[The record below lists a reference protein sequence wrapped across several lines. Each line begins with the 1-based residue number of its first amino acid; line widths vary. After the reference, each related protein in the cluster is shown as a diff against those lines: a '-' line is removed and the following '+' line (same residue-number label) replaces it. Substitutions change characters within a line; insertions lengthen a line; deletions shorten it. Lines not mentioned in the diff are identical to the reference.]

1 MLDFLKEI
9 LTKKEVEELREILEF
24 SLNPKTELDKLQ
36 EKIAFANY
44 FHSKLTKI
52 IYKLRLTHTD
62 LEIAFE
68 NWYAIEIHNV
78 AMDYDGFPEL
88 LKTHKDYEREIK
100 KFPEYVEY
108 KSLLDKVQVSIKSLE
123 SKEKELASFDWKVK
137 SIIDIHKIQNNLI
150 Y

>member
-9 LTKKEVEELREILEF
+9 LSEKEIQELREILDF
-24 SLNPKTELDKLQ
+24 SLETKIELEKLQ
-36 EKIAFANY
+36 EKIAFANF

-52 IYKLRLTHTD
+52 IYKLRLAHVD
-62 LEIAFE
+62 LEVAFD

-78 AMDYDGFPEL
+78 ALEYDGFPEL

-108 KSLLDKVQVSIKSLE
+108 KKLLEKVNVSIKSLE
-123 SKEKELASFDWKVK
+123 AKEKELASFDWKMK
-137 SIIDIHKIQNNLI
+137 GIIDIHKIQHNIL

>member
-9 LTKKEVEELREILEF
+9 LTEKEISELREILDF
-24 SLNPKTELDKLQ
+24 SLDPKIDLSKLQ
-36 EKIAFANY
+36 EKIAYANFY
-44 FHSKLTKI
+44 HSKLTKI

-62 LEIAFE
+62 LDVAYD

-78 AMDYDGFPEL
+78 AMEYDGLPEL

-108 KSLLDKVQVSIKSLE
+108 KKLLDKVQTSIKSLE
-123 SKEKELASFDWKVK
+123 SKEKELASFDWKMK
-137 SIIDIHKIQNNLI
+137 GIIDIHKIQHNIL